1 MYQSQ
6 PSYDDDEEPYR
17 PKQLN
22 PSKIPD
28 KESMEAVDGLQEG
41 STGKKKSKK
50 LEGGGK
56 EEEEG
61 LQIEEED
68 SLAML
73 AKKMGRAGKYFWRK
87 MSIGGKGGKSNAGED
102 IKNCKVEPVLAP
114 GKSPRLSGEKHQGV
128 EESLG
133 SICMGEI
140 AEQYSKSQEMGSV
153 YFEDTPHE
161 VFSIPP
167 PPSNSQCLN
176 DHRSPTMLQPS
187 SQDDT

>member
-1 MYQSQ
+1 MYQ

-17 PKQLN
+17 SKQFN
-22 PSKIPD
+22 PPKIPD
-28 KESMEAVDGLQEG
+28 KESMEAIDGLQEG
-41 STGKKKSKK
+41 STSKKKSKK
-50 LEGGGK
+50 LEEGGK

-61 LQIEEED
+61 SQIEEED

-87 MSIGGKGGKSNAGED
+87 MSIGGKSGKSDAGED
-102 IKNCKVEPVLAP
+102 NKNRKVEPVLAP
-114 GKSPRLSGEKHQGV
+114 VKSPRLSGEKHQGV

-133 SICMGEI
+133 SVCMGEI
-140 AEQYSKSQEMGSV
+140 AEQYSKSQETSSV
-153 YFEDTPHE
+153 YIEDTPHE
-161 VFSIPP
+161 VSFIPP

-176 DHRSPTMLQPS
+176 DHTLPTTLQPS